1 MKTKTQ
7 SVIIAI
13 NVVVAPLIVLLIAL
27 AVRGFSEKRM
37 TAYINEAANEAKK
50 SIKEGKMS
58 STVEIE
64 QLEKSLH
71 FKLIVITPEQRVL
84 FSSVPGI
91 TTGATLSDVLASLHR
106 KENYDYQFML
116 VSDERNQDPDF
127 RDFTVIIRTEKKNG
141 FDDLANSPILYFVVS
156 MIAIM
161 LMSISV
167 TISLLHNVTSAITK
181 LDGATKNVSIPN
193 LDKPVEI
200 DGSDEIKSLVNS
212 FNAMRSTIK
221 RTVTKRNNFVMGI
234 SHDFKT
240 PLALIKGYAEIL
252 EGSLPDIT
260 EKQEEYIASIGIKV
274 EQIEAMLDDL
284 MEFLSIDASSPSKT
298 QERIDFGAWMKKYV
312 DRCGSDATLLGKKIE
327 SDISIPDG
335 TFIQMDE
342 RLVERAF
349 DNLVHNAFRYT
360 NAGGIVRIAAATEGP
375 AIVVRFTDNG
385 PGIEE
390 KDSPYI
396 FDMFYRG
403 TPSRQTQG
411 MGLGLAVVKNIVD
424 SHEWT
429 IAVTSTPGQGT
440 SFEVAIPKSLA

>member
-27 AVRGFSEKRM
+27 AVRSFSEKRM
-37 TAYINEAANEAKK
+37 TTYINEAANEAKQ

-58 STVEIE
+58 STAEIE
-64 QLEKSLH
+64 RLEKSLN

-91 TTGATLSDVLASLHR
+91 TMGSTLADVLTNLHR
-106 KENYDYQFML
+106 PENFGYQFMIAT
-116 VSDERNQDPDF
+116 DERNNSPDF
-127 RDFTVIIRTEKKNG
+127 RDFTVIIRSEKKNG
-141 FDDLANSPILYFVVS
+141 FDDLANSPFLYFVIS

-167 TISLLHNVTSAITK
+167 TIGLLHSVTSAITK
-181 LDGATKNVSIPN
+181 LDGATKNVSIHN
-193 LDKPVEI
+193 LDNPVKI
-200 DGSDEIKSLVNS
+200 DGSDEIKSLVHS

-221 RTVTKRNNFVMGI
+221 RTVIKRNNFVMGI

-252 EGSLPDIT
+252 EDSLPDIT
-260 EKQEEYIASIGIKV
+260 ERQEEYIASIGIKI
-274 EQIEAMLDDL
+274 EQIESMLDDL
-284 MEFLSIDASSPSKT
+284 MEFLSIDAAGPSKM
-298 QERIDFGAWMKKYV
+298 EDRIDFGAWMKKYV

-327 SDISIPDG
+327 SDIAIPDG
-335 TFIQMDE
+335 TLIRMDE

-390 KDSPYI
+390 KDIPYI

-411 MGLGLAVVKNIVD
+411 MGLGLAVVKNIID

-429 IAVTSTPGQGT
+429 IAVTSTPGLGT
-440 SFEVAIPKSLA
+440 SFEVAIPRSFR